1 MFERLLETSD
11 LLSAFVLIFV
21 SCRVTRVGENRDLC
35 AATWHIS
42 SPWKLYVE
50 HRSVVLYS
58 PTLKGTLC
66 LVKAKKRSH
75 SSFTE
80 PLIKFIRE
88 TLFETEKSGDVV
100 FPLYGVVSRHETRM
114 FSQVPSSTQVKYSY
128 SCRSLARVEF
138 RNRDMKCTR
147 SLKKAVSKCFEDG
160 VQTHTG
166 SQVTSCRLSHCH
178 TVTGRLMN
186 VDWSVTWIFKARNKM
201 PPHHDAEIRGRKR
214 RRGRNVDFISCLTHS
229 QLWRDDSERL
239 TEMWMQL
246 ITPFFIYYLL

>member
-88 TLFETEKSGDVV
+88 TLFETEKSGDVA
-100 FPLYGVVSRHETRM
+100 FPLYGVVSRHATRM
-114 FSQVPSSTQVKYSY
+114 FSQVPSTTQVKYSY
-128 SCRSLARVEF
+128 SYRSLARVEF